1 MLFHTEPVYKNM
13 SISMLGPHRPPAAA
27 ARGRE
32 ATIARRH
39 VQSLSIRPP
48 TVETLLGNLS
58 GGNQQK
64 VALAKW
70 LT

>member
-1 MLFHTEPVYKNM
+1 M
-13 SISMLGPHRPPAAA
+13 SISILGRIGRLLLRPSVETRRSPTGMSQRCDPAAA
-27 ARGRE
+27 R
-32 ATIARRH
+32 
-39 VQSLSIRPP
+39 SS
-48 TVETLLGNLS
+48 TLLGNLS